1 MTACPRWTGT
11 QSSTPTGRCWTGS
24 AVPPN
29 SPMCSGRSSASSA
42 RLMPTS
48 WPRVSRSAPRARR
61 RDLAS
66 ACSEPTWS
74 RTRTAPG
81 GWPGS
86 CRASRPTR
94 GRARRWPRRAL
105 RWTSVTC
112 WWPWTGSPSTAH
124 PGAAGKPVELT
135 TRRDGRLRR
144 SVVVALKDEQR
155 LRYQDWVARTRQ
167 RVRAASDGRL
177 GYLHVPDMV
186 AQGWADFHRDLRTE
200 MSRDGLIIDVR
211 CNHGGHTSQLVVEKL
226 ARKII
231 GWDVPRGQEPESYP
245 GDAPRGPVVAL
256 ADEFAGS
263 DGDIVTAAIRSLGL
277 GPVVGTR
284 TWGGVIGID
293 VPLHELADGTSMS
306 VPKYAFW
313 FSEFGWGVEN
323 YGVDPDVEVII
334 SPEDW
339 AAGRDP
345 QLEEAIRIALQQL
358 AERPAAAPPDSSGRP
373 SKRRPPLPPRSA
385 GTTG

>member
-81 GWPGS
+81 ESSDP
-86 CRASRPTR
+86 
-94 GRARRWPRRAL
+94 RAR
-105 RWTSVTC
+105 
-112 WWPWTGSPSTAH
+112 SPLAAPGAQVDVGDLLVAVDGQPVDRSSG
-124 PGAAGKPVELT
+124 PGRPLVGAAGKPVELT

-211 CNHGGHTSQLVVEKL
+211 C
-226 ARKII
+226 
-231 GWDVPRGQEPESYP
+231 
-245 GDAPRGPVVAL
+245 
-256 ADEFAGS
+256 
-263 DGDIVTAAIRSLGL
+263 
-277 GPVVGTR
+277 
-284 TWGGVIGID
+284 
-293 VPLHELADGTSMS
+293 
-306 VPKYAFW
+306 
-313 FSEFGWGVEN
+313 
-323 YGVDPDVEVII
+323 
-334 SPEDW
+334 
-339 AAGRDP
+339 
-345 QLEEAIRIALQQL
+345 
-358 AERPAAAPPDSSGRP
+358 
-373 SKRRPPLPPRSA
+373 
-385 GTTG
+385 